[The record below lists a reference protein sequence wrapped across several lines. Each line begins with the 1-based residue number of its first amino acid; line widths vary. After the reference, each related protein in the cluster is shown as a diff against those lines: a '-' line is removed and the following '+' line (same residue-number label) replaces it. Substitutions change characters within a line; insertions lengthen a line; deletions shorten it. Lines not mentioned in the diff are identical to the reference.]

1 MIPDALPWAAAR
13 VRAGRI
19 EHGAELPRYGS
30 PEWGALPGGSAA
42 RWAAVVLAAE
52 CWRTD
57 GLIALADLEVERLAG
72 IAEADVA
79 ADREFATQAASIRRM
94 ASTPTHA
101 ELVRRRSVVAGP
113 RPGDYPGRAS

>member
-30 PEWGALPGGSAA
+30 PEWDALPAGSAA

-72 IAEADVA
+72 IAEAERDAEQRWAV
-79 ADREFATQAASIRRM
+79 QAGAIRRM
-94 ASTPTHA
+94 ANSPTHA
-101 ELVRRRSVVAGP
+101 ELVRRRAAVTVP
-113 RPGDYPGRAS
+113 